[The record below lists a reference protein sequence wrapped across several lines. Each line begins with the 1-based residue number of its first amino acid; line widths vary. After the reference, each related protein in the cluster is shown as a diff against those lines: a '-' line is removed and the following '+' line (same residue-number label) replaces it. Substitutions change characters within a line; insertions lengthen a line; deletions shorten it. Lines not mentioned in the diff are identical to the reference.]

1 MYINNDDNLS
11 PYERYQLERWGN
23 ILNNA
28 NPLEEFAGPDERE
41 IKTAEEA
48 FIFNHENDPNANK
61 H

>member
-1 MYINNDDNLS
+1 MCITLDNLS

-28 NPLEEFAGPDERE
+28 DPLEEFSGPDERE

-48 FIFNHENDPNANK
+48 FIFNNENNPNADKN
-61 H
+61 